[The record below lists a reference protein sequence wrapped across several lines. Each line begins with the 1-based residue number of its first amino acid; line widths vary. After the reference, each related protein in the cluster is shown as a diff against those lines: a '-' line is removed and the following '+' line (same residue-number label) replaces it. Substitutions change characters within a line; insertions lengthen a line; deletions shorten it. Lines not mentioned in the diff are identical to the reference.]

1 MQASDWNLVHSFL
14 LVATHG
20 SLSAAARQSGRS
32 QPTLSRHIR
41 ELEEQ
46 LGISLFDRTASGLT
60 LSPTGADLADHARN
74 MAQSA
79 DALVLAAHGRS
90 EALAG
95 TVRITASVNVARFTL
110 PPILADLMRE
120 EPEIEIELVASDS
133 SENLL
138 LREADIALRM
148 YRPSQADVITRHVGS
163 FEVGAYAAPAYLER
177 RGEPLTIEE
186 LLTHD
191 LVGYDRQHMSING
204 FRSAGYTVTRS
215 SFRFRCDDEDV
226 QWRMVVNGFGIGFTP
241 RHLGDR
247 EARVKRILTGV
258 TLRRLPLWLTAHAEL
273 RTSRRV
279 RRVYDFLADRLK
291 RDLCGD
297 QPGKAGKLLSET

>member
-1 MQASDWNLVHSFL
+1 MQAADWNLVHSFL

-46 LGISLFDRTASGLT
+46 LGISLFDRTAHGLT

-79 DALVLAAHGRS
+79 DALLLAAHGRS

-95 TVRITASVNVARFTL
+95 TVRITASTNVARFTL

-120 EPEIEIELVASDS
+120 EPEIQIEVVASDS

-148 YRPSQADVITRHVGS
+148 YRPDQADVITRHVGS
-163 FEVGAYAAPAYLER
+163 FEIGAYAAPAYLAR
-177 RGEPLTIEE
+177 RGEPQTVEE
-186 LLTHD
+186 LLTHE
-191 LVGYDRQHMSING
+191 LVGYDRQLMSING
-204 FRSAGYTVTRS
+204 FRRAGFAVTRN

-226 QWRMVVNGFGIGFTP
+226 QWRMVVSGFGIGFTP

-247 EARVKRILTGV
+247 ESRVKRILSGV
-258 TLRRLPLWLTAHAEL
+258 RLRRLPLWLTAHAEL
-273 RTSRRV
+273 KTSRRV
-279 RRVYDFLADRLK
+279 RRVYDFLAERLQEVFAQEMPK
-291 RDLCGD
+291 TL
-297 QPGKAGKLLSET
+297 